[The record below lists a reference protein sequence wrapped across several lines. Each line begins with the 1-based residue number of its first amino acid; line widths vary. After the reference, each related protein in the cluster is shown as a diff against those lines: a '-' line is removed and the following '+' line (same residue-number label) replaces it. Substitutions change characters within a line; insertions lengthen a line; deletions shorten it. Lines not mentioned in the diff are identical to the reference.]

1 MKVIVKNIEY
11 FEWENPEELIK
22 EKQKNNCDGKISM
35 DQIQDLIDNH
45 FDTENLSVAKISEN
59 YYQITDVA

>member
-11 FEWENPEELIK
+11 FELEIPEELIK

>member
-11 FEWENPEELIK
+11 FEWEIPEELIE

-45 FDTENLSVAKISEN
+45 FDTENLSVEKTSEN
-59 YYQITDVA
+59 YYKITDVA

>member
-11 FEWENPEELIK
+11 FEWEIPEELIE

>member
-11 FEWENPEELIK
+11 FEWEIPEELIE

-35 DQIQDLIDNH
+35 DKIQDLIDNH
-45 FDTENLSVAKISEN
+45 FDTENLSVAKINEN

>member
-11 FEWENPEELIK
+11 FEWEIPEELIE

-45 FDTENLSVAKISEN
+45 FDTENLSVAKINEN